1 MSSSNQ
7 FRLLHDFD
15 SYCPDTLDL
24 SLDSEAKS
32 YWFKCFNRLVLK
44 FEQQAVKS
52 QNTDPTAVNRAAQF
66 RNYYLS
72 QLEQLQQESP
82 SLYVFSYSSL
92 WNYDIYI
99 NAYNEKICFV
109 CRNPKPLAIRDLLE
123 LNETSLRRFGFE
135 DPWKEQ
141 KQLENQASIKK
152 LSSRLQYIDQLADT
166 GATWTEII
174 KGVLAGM

>member
-52 QNTDPTAVNRAAQF
+52 QNSDPTAVNRAAQF

-72 QLEQLQQESP
+72 QLERLQQESP
-82 SLYVFSYSSL
+82 SL
-92 WNYDIYI
+92 
-99 NAYNEKICFV
+99 
-109 CRNPKPLAIRDLLE
+109 
-123 LNETSLRRFGFE
+123 
-135 DPWKEQ
+135 
-141 KQLENQASIKK
+141 
-152 LSSRLQYIDQLADT
+152 
-166 GATWTEII
+166 
-174 KGVLAGM
+174 